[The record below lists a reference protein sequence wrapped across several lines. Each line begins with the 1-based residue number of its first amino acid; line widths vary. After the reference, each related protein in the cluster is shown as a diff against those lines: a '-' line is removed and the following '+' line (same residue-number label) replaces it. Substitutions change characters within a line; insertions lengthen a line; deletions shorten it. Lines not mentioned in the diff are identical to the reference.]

1 MSSLHI
7 SLLHSP
13 LGSSVTRCADPP
25 LLSVRQRT
33 GSVSQ
38 SRSGT
43 DRSGRGVDRLSVGL
57 KNRQPRFEKFMSLFS
72 LRIFSLVRLFALLL
86 HLGVIGAEGSTL
98 AGACGSSVL
107 LDPSVKVN
115 PKKNEILWMFISSH
129 KTPLTILHHI
139 PSFTK
144 WAEPSKQFNSRLQF
158 IQSNGSLMVNRLQ
171 TGDQGDYSFM
181 MDGRQLNVISLRVF
195 NELSKPSIWI
205 NGSSLHSTIQFSCN
219 VDGDSPS
226 YQWRKD
232 GREVSQNQLLD
243 GNKILVIRSA
253 SRGDCG
259 TYTCVVT
266 NPVSTVQANYSLTIH
281 DKLSKPSIWINGSSL
296 HSTIQL
302 SCNVDGDSPSYQWQK
317 DGKEVS
323 QDQLMHG
330 NKSLVIQNAS
340 RSDLGTYTC
349 VVTDQGST
357 VQANYLLTIHDLCL
371 EENVAESIAHL
382 SIHGI
387 VFSAVS
393 FIGFLLLCC
402 LRNELE
408 KGSLRQPKHLFLLLC
423 TCDTLS
429 LVVIFM
435 ALISWIAIKGAASAS
450 VIALYIVVVLLPLNV
465 CLTITIRNLGCQP
478 IRKFLVCT
486 DLQALINFCGIM
498 RLIPVLIFSI
508 VILAEKIQQS
518 NRVCHRPPLTWST
531 VAPLVM
537 VVVMISVSSK
547 VWFKSGGD
555 SCSESKYQEAPKI
568 EVVKELDCSRERYFI
583 PAKAT
588 EKLEHN
594 FHL

>member
-1 MSSLHI
+1 MSSLQI

-43 DRSGRGVDRLSVGL
+43 DRLSVGP
-57 KNRQPRFEKFMSLFS
+57 KKRQPRVMSLLS
-72 LRIFSLVRLFALLL
+72 LRIFSLVRLFSLLL
-86 HLGVIGAEGSTL
+86 QLGVIGAEGSTVS
-98 AGACGSSVL
+98 GARGSSVL
-107 LDPSVKVN
+107 LDPGVKVN
-115 PKKNEILWMFISSH
+115 PKKNEILWTFISSH

-139 PSFTK
+139 PSFPK
-144 WAEPSKQFNSRLQF
+144 WAEPSKQFNFRLQF

-171 TGDQGDYSFM
+171 AGDQGDYSFT
-181 MDGRQLNVISLRVF
+181 MDGRQLNVISLLIF
-195 NELSKPSIWI
+195 DELPKPSIWI
-205 NGSSLHSTIQFSCN
+205 NGSSWHSTIQLSCN

-232 GREVSQNQLLD
+232 GREVSQDQLLD

-253 SRGDCG
+253 SRRDCG

-266 NPVSTVQANYSLTIH
+266 NPVSTVQANY
-281 DKLSKPSIWINGSSL
+281 
-296 HSTIQL
+296 
-302 SCNVDGDSPSYQWQK
+302 
-317 DGKEVS
+317 
-323 QDQLMHG
+323 
-330 NKSLVIQNAS
+330 
-340 RSDLGTYTC
+340 
-349 VVTDQGST
+349 
-357 VQANYLLTIHDLCL
+357 LLTIHDLCL
-371 EENVAESIAHL
+371 VENVSESIAHL

-465 CLTITIRNLGCQP
+465 CLTITIRNLGCQR
-478 IRKFLVCT
+478 IRKFLVRT
-486 DLQALINFCGIM
+486 DLRALIYFCGIM
-498 RLIPVLIFSI
+498 RLIPALIFSI
-508 VILAEKIQQS
+508 VVLAEKIQQS
-518 NRVCHRPPLTWST
+518 NRVCHRLPLTWST

-547 VWFKSGGD
+547 VWFKSGGG

-568 EVVKELDCSRERYFI
+568 EVVKELDCSS
-583 PAKAT
+583 
-588 EKLEHN
+588 
-594 FHL
+594 